1 MNRHQKRAQNAS
13 IKKMPAAAQQTLG
26 ALEEFSQVVE
36 NLKPYLVAIKH
47 MAQRIDDT
55 VSVLKDV
62 ELRNASLK
70 AELALQREVTLRLV
84 YSMKS
89 FQVINM
95 ENVRLLESQ
104 IQDEILKEAQN
115 GQTTEPAEPSPEEDP
130 GPGAQV

>member
-70 AELALQREVTLRLV
+70 AELALQREVNLRLMHQLV
-84 YSMKS
+84 GIPIASLK
-89 FQVINM
+89 VI
-95 ENVRLLESQ
+95 RDLESQ